1 MIVSA
6 HQPAYLPWLGYF
18 HKIML
23 SDVFVIMDDVQFEK
37 NSFINRNRILSGGKE
52 LMLTIP
58 VRLKGHTSKTIAD
71 IEVSDHFWRRK
82 HLKSIEQAYCK
93 APFFETAYALIAPVL
108 EKEHRFLVEY
118 VNELTA
124 IFLEHL
130 DIRTRVLF
138 ASELEIT
145 SQKLDYVIEL
155 THKVDGD
162 IFVFG
167 ALGKNYGEADQLN
180 RCGIKPYFQD
190 FRHPVYRQ
198 QSKEFVCNMSI
209 LDIMFNEPRDKIT
222 DIIMSGNISKEELT
236 ECVA

>member
-18 HKIML
+18 HKIVL
-23 SDVFVIMDDVQFEK
+23 SDIFVVMDDVQFEK
-37 NSFINRNRILSGGKE
+37 NSFINRNRVLSGGKE

-58 VRLKGHTSKTIAD
+58 VRLKGHTDKTIAD
-71 IEVSDHFWRRK
+71 IEVSDHFWRKK

-93 APFFETAYALIAPVL
+93 APYFDTVYPLIAPIL

-118 VNELTA
+118 VSELTA
-124 IFLEHL
+124 IFLDYL
-130 DIRTRVLF
+130 DIRTKILL

-145 SQKLDYVIEL
+145 SRKLDYVIEL
-155 THKVDGD
+155 TQKVDGD

-167 ALGKNYGEADQLN
+167 ALGKDYGDIDQLN
-180 RCGIKPYFQD
+180 RYGIKPYFQEYC
-190 FRHPVYRQ
+190 HPVYRQ
-198 QSKEFVCNMSI
+198 LSREFVYNMSI
-209 LDIMFNEPRDKIT
+209 LDIMFNELRDKIA
-222 DIIMSGNISKEELT
+222 DIIISGNITKEELV